1 MLPNGKQ
8 RLFFSCFTVSSNSC
22 RTGFTCF
29 STLSVRLLKIYS
41 CSPTLSIGFI
51 KSLQIIIFSTKKAPH
66 SFSAVQCIL
75 AICRMIWYSILAAS
89 VSSKALHTTAGG
101 SALASERRWESCL
114 LLLRSICLGLRS
126 RCGSQKVKDE
136 PPPWPVTV
144 RFRTIT
150 QKGWPLV
157 AVPFLFVV

>member
-8 RLFFSCFTVSSNSC
+8 RLFFSCFTVSSTSC
-22 RTGFTCF
+22 QTGFTCF
-29 STLSVRLLKIYS
+29 STLSVWLLKIYS
-41 CSPTLSIGFI
+41 CFPTLSIGFI

-89 VSSKALHTTAGG
+89 VGSKALHTTAGG

>member
-1 MLPNGKQ
+1 MIL
-8 RLFFSCFTVSSNSC
+8 CTSC
-22 RTGFTCF
+22 RAAYWTF

-41 CSPTLSIGFI
+41 CFPTLSIGFI
-51 KSLQIIIFSTKKAPH
+51 KSLQIIIFQQKMHHTA
-66 SFSAVQCIL
+66 FLAMWCIL